1 MGSEGDKKIEY
12 IDEFCK
18 ALDEIS
24 YDPTLSRDQWRRAVD
39 AKVRELIEKHRKEHS
54 QESTPQ

>member
-1 MGSEGDKKIEY
+1 MGSEGNRSMEY

-24 YDPTLSRDQWRRAVD
+24 YNPTLTRDQWRQTVD
-39 AKVRELIEKHRKEHS
+39 AKVRELIEKYRKKHS
-54 QESTPQ
+54 QESTVA